1 MCLREFKSF
10 CYGLFRRGSFMIV
23 DQLAKTA
30 VKVIALSGLHA
41 SYELKPDLSCPL
53 TFCMMNMQL
62 VRCQLRWMVPAS
74 TDHTPMSKQ
83 LQQVWSRPK
92 LRKVSIHQ
100 NINQEIN
107 VCVSGQC
114 A

>member
-1 MCLREFKSF
+1 
-10 CYGLFRRGSFMIV
+10 MIV

-30 VKVIALSGLHA
+30 VKVITLSGLHA
-41 SYELKPDLSCPL
+41 SDELKLDLSRPL
-53 TFCMMNMQL
+53 TFFMMYIQL
-62 VRCQLRWMVPAS
+62 MRCQLRWMVPAS

-83 LQQVWSRPK
+83 MQQVWGRPK
-92 LRKVSIHQ
+92 LRKVSIQQ
-100 NINQEIN
+100 NINQKIN